1 MEVVVT
7 AAVTAG
13 TLQCCPEAVLAQR
26 LDSSRNTRDL
36 VIIARFG
43 GMRYSAVIQDSD
55 SRGRRILNSRPAFAI
70 LQDPVSKSNKQ
81 YYKYTSH
88 TFLLLL
94 QTRGN

>member
-26 LDSSRNTRDL
+26 LDSSRNARDL

-55 SRGRRILNSRPAFAI
+55 S
-70 LQDPVSKSNKQ
+70 
-81 YYKYTSH
+81 
-88 TFLLLL
+88 
-94 QTRGN
+94 